1 MVREGVCTLVVECST
16 APQHFPIVEAQAVLS
31 SEKALLLKLQVQ
43 GEHESGE
50 TLSATACLPGL
61 KLVKMTWVNASFVL
75 IRSPF

>member
-50 TLSATACLPGL
+50 TLSAVCLPGL
-61 KLVKMTWVNASFVL
+61 KLVKMTWVNVSF
-75 IRSPF
+75 F